1 MSSPA
6 VWDAGP
12 PEYDAVLADA
22 PVDDLPVDAA
32 KADEAVRFEPAWV
45 LAAAED
51 RLRENIAAGATHS
64 YSSLGVDVLAAARV
78 FEALELQSPEALAR
92 DGRAG
97 TLLDGVVAATR
108 LIARLQALGQR
119 WLAAFARP
127 GVSVP
132 LDELVAS
139 CMSPG
144 NRREQAL
151 RVPDELPADLPVGAD
166 GAVDLTPLVSH
177 PHWRVALETEASRLA
192 AAEVGCALRI
202 APITARLR
210 TEAAV
215 TMVDQLPATLAAQQ
229 AGDLDGYRASI
240 IAAGTATLS
249 PAQRHA
255 VEERVL
261 RYADGTSPS
270 VLRDLVKRESITIDP
285 ESAARRVT
293 RAKAGRGVGVTKSD
307 DDMAVFTALL
317 GASEAELGFALLDGV
332 AVALTSAGLADGR
345 TLPQLRA
352 DVLVDIFDSLATTGS
367 ACLDVGSAR
376 EGEAAG
382 AGLSTSSSA
391 RAGAGADAR
400 AVTDATSGT
409 GGASCEPRP
418 MAAYRRT
425 GAIVDLHAARA
436 GHTGAAGAGVRRPVC
451 LNVYVNASTLAGI
464 DDAPGDLA
472 GYGLITA
479 DTARALAAS
488 ADTVRALV
496 MSDRSAA
503 RAPVTTAPELVGVH
517 SQNATRARV
526 CGTPLDAGR
535 AVYRP
540 PAAVYDY
547 VTARDRTCQFP
558 ACRMAARRCDI
569 DHRVPYDDPDYGAS
583 CPCNLDTL
591 CRFHH
596 RTKTFTAWRADPGP
610 DGLLVWT
617 SPVGRRYPTESPH
630 VLTLPAGA
638 NSTASPLAADRRA
651 ADRPALNQRTA
662 PSSSPGNRRGP
673 GLESA
678 PGGAVGSTVTD
689 ARGPGD
695 DDGPPF

>member
-1 MSSPA
+1 M
-6 VWDAGP
+6 
-12 PEYDAVLADA
+12 
-22 PVDDLPVDAA
+22 
-32 KADEAVRFEPAWV
+32 
-45 LAAAED
+45 
-51 RLRENIAAGATHS
+51 
-64 YSSLGVDVLAAARV
+64 
-78 FEALELQSPEALAR
+78 
-92 DGRAG
+92 
-97 TLLDGVVAATR
+97 
-108 LIARLQALGQR
+108 
-119 WLAAFARP
+119 
-127 GVSVP
+127 
-132 LDELVAS
+132 
-139 CMSPG
+139 
-144 NRREQAL
+144 
-151 RVPDELPADLPVGAD
+151 
-166 GAVDLTPLVSH
+166 
-177 PHWRVALETEASRLA
+177 ETEASRLA

-229 AGDLDGYRASI
+229 AGDLDGYRALI
-240 IAAGTATLS
+240 IAEGTATLS
-249 PAQRHA
+249 AAQRRT

-261 RYADGTSPS
+261 RYADGASPS
-270 VLRDLVKRESITIDP
+270 VLRDLVKRESIAIDP
-285 ESAARRVT
+285 ESAARRVI

-317 GASEAELGFALLDGV
+317 GAPEAELGFALLDGV

-367 ACLDVGSAR
+367 ACLDVAGAG

-382 AGLSTSSSA
+382 AGA
-391 RAGAGADAR
+391 
-400 AVTDATSGT
+400 DATSGAGT
-409 GGASCEPRP
+409 GADPEQGAESAVGAGAGE
-418 MAAYRRT
+418 AAGSDADVDKGADATPGVGAGMGARAGSGIGAREGTDTASGAARVHTRTTAHRRT

-436 GHTGAAGAGVRRPVC
+436 ARAGRTGAAGAGMRRPVC
-451 LNVYVNASTLAGI
+451 LNVYVHASTLAGI
-464 DDAPGDLA
+464 DDVPGDLA

-496 MSDRSAA
+496 LNDRTVA
-503 RAPVTTAPELVGVH
+503 RAGSPPVTGTGSRSIRPARLHPPGGTERIDPIGLADVTEPAHTDKRGDSTELAGGKERSGTPDLVGVH
-517 SQNATRARV
+517 SQDPARARA

-540 PAAVYDY
+540 PAAVSDY
-547 VTARDRTCQFP
+547 ITARDRTCQFP
-558 ACRMAARRCDI
+558 GCRMAARRCDI
-569 DHRVPYDDPDYGAS
+569 DHRVPYDDPDYGAT

-617 SPVGRRYPTESPH
+617 SPVGRRYPTASPH

-638 NSTASPLAADRRA
+638 DPAGTDSASAPVAADRRA
-651 ADRPALNQRTA
+651 ADRRSTDLRATDRRTTQA
-662 PSSSPGNRRGP
+662 SPPGNRP
-673 GLESA
+673 GRCLGSSLGSA
-678 PGGAVGSTVTD
+678 PDGAVGRIVTD
-689 ARGPGD
+689 ARTDARTDALGPGGD
-695 DDGPPF
+695 DEPPF